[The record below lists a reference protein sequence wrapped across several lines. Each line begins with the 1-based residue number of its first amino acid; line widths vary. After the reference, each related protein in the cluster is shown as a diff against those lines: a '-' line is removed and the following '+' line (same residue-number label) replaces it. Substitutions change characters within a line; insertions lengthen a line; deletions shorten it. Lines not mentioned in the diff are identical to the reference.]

1 MHLRPEG
8 QADQAAVNDIN
19 VAAFGREAE
28 ARLVAMLR
36 EQARPLVSLVAEDAG
51 AVIGHI
57 MFSPVSLGGFARL
70 MMGLAPMAVAP
81 AHERRG
87 IGSALV
93 RAGLERCREIGAAAV
108 VVLGHPDFLSQVRL
122 SLRRALRSHLRI
134 RRARGSVHGP
144 RARAARFP
152 RCRGHRVVP
161 PGVRRDMTRINDP
174 PGGSTSAAA
183 RCCSGCT
190 PCSSVYRRCR

>member
-1 MHLRPEG
+1 MHIRPE
-8 QADQAAVNDIN
+8 APSDHAAVHDIN

-51 AVIGHI
+51 TTVGHI

-70 MMGLAPMAVAP
+70 LMGLAPMAVAP
-81 AHERRG
+81 ARQRRG

-108 VVLGHPDFLSQVRL
+108 VVLGHPDFY
-122 SLRRALRSHLRI
+122 
-134 RRARGSVHGP
+134 P
-144 RARAARFP
+144 RFGFRPVARFGLS
-152 RCRGHRVVP
+152 CAYDVP
-161 PGVRRDMTRINDP
+161 AEAFVAIELEPDGLSGAAGTVSYHPAFAGV
-174 PGGSTSAAA
+174 
-183 RCCSGCT
+183 
-190 PCSSVYRRCR
+190 

>member
-108 VVLGHPDFLSQVRL
+108 VVLGHPDFYPRFGFLS
-122 SLRRALRSHLRI
+122 
-134 RRARGSVHGP
+134 
-144 RARAARFP
+144 AARFGLACEYDVP
-152 RCRGHRVVP
+152 AEAFMALELEPHAFRG
-161 PGVRRDMTRINDP
+161 
-174 PGGSTSAAA
+174 AAGIVSYHPA
-183 RCCSGCT
+183 FAGI
-190 PCSSVYRRCR
+190 